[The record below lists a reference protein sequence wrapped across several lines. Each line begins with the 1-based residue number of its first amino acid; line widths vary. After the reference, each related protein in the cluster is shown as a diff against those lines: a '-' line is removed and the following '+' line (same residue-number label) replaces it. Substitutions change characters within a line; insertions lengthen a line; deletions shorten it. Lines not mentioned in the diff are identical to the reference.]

1 MTIKEASKK
10 LSISLYSSSPSPLV
24 INVVGD
30 LIRSVHMK
38 GEDAIG
44 QPGKIASYVVVT
56 RQHSTIKEVLIG
68 KVVWQGMTHEFS
80 SSTNPIVRQSW
91 IILNINLIVG
101 CHLFVPFTHAMLR
114 HSHTHIIIIAKH
126 LRYDSAVCIRELGRA
141 H

>member
-56 RQHSTIKEVLIG
+56 HQHSTIKEE
-68 KVVWQGMTHEFS
+68 KSFWQGMTHEFS
-80 SSTNPIVRQSW
+80 SSTNPIVRQSHG
-91 IILNINLIVG
+91 LSS
-101 CHLFVPFTHAMLR
+101 T
-114 HSHTHIIIIAKH
+114 
-126 LRYDSAVCIRELGRA
+126 
-141 H
+141 